1 MARPV
6 RPEFLSLLH
15 VDLACAGFSAVEH
28 LAKMDRITPHFLVRF
43 CAKPK
48 RFGFYS
54 TIYQSGPS
62 GRVNGS
68 VLNERLGQVDSQPVF
83 MTPTVAS

>member
-1 MARPV
+1 MYINGRSGV
-6 RPEFLSLLH
+6 RRFLSRRTSSENGPH
-15 VDLACAGFSAVEH
+15 NSTFSGQ
-28 LAKMDRITPHFLVRF
+28 I

-62 GRVNGS
+62 GRVNGKR